1 MIQAL
6 LSKPLLLYVYDLSP
20 YFKQTYVSPDPSRIH
35 CYVGSSVSD
44 VWNVSPEWL
53 LENRPSV
60 VRLLQ
65 AERLVVSQYHSPD
78 KLEVG
83 KRFGV
88 HELGV
93 FSSDCDNLSI
103 SIIASTIL
111 ELFQGMTSSIS
122 ET

>member
-1 MIQAL
+1 M
-6 LSKPLLLYVYDLSP
+6 SKPLLLYVYDLSP

-35 CYVGSSVSD
+35 CFVGSSISD

-53 LENRPSV
+53 MENCPSV

-83 KRFGV
+83 KGFGA
-88 HELGV
+88 HEQSV

-103 SIIASTIL
+103 SIIASTLL
-111 ELFQGMTSSIS
+111 ELFQGTTLLFS